1 MKVSALSRT
10 SLGTTACTRGSAPFR
25 SSGKKCCHRRPR
37 LAANLCEC
45 NSVRPSHLFGHYF
58 DHDYYFELP
67 CGSGAP
73 NQFDGDLR
81 HTMTQFRAT
90 PRANRTSKSADNPIP
105 YATSSTAELTVCG
118 PSLPWRWHG
127 HAASRGAE
135 TDAARLAHL
144 VCRLVLDKKDR
155 ICTGFV
161 LRAVIGAL
169 SPAVDRG
176 CLRIGARAAVDS
188 AWHRD
193 RH

>member
-67 CGSGAP
+67 CGSGAT

-81 HTMTQFRAT
+81 HTMTSSELPHVSTRA
-90 PRANRTSKSADNPIP
+90 
-105 YATSSTAELTVCG
+105 CG
-118 PSLPWRWHG
+118 PRNFMKITQ
-127 HAASRGAE
+127 SR
-135 TDAARLAHL
+135 R
-144 VCRLVLDKKDR
+144 
-155 ICTGFV
+155 
-161 LRAVIGAL
+161 
-169 SPAVDRG
+169 
-176 CLRIGARAAVDS
+176 
-188 AWHRD
+188 
-193 RH
+193 

>member
-1 MKVSALSRT
+1 AIYSATT
-10 SLGTTACTRGSAPFR
+10 STMIITS
-25 SSGKKCCHRRPR
+25 
-37 LAANLCEC
+37 
-45 NSVRPSHLFGHYF
+45 NSL
-58 DHDYYFELP
+58 DYYFELP

-73 NQFDGDLR
+73 NQFDRNLR

-144 VCRLVLDKKDR
+144 VCRLLLEKKKYFQLVLCSHHQK
-155 ICTGFV
+155 
-161 LRAVIGAL
+161 LL
-169 SPAVDRG
+169 
-176 CLRIGARAAVDS
+176 
-188 AWHRD
+188 
-193 RH
+193 

>member
-37 LAANLCEC
+37 LAANLCGW

-135 TDAARLAHL
+135 TDAARLAHN
-144 VCRLVLDKKDR
+144 VCRHGLTRSATSTTV
-155 ICTGFV
+155 C
-161 LRAVIGAL
+161 AL
-169 SPAVDRG
+169 LAD
-176 CLRIGARAAVDS
+176 I
-188 AWHRD
+188 
-193 RH
+193 